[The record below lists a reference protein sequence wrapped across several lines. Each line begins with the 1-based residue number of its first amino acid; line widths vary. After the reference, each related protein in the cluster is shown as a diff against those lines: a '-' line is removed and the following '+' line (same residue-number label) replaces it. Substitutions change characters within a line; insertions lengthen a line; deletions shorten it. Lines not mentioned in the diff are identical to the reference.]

1 MSQEWFAWTAAAKV
15 HEILLTTKQLRK
27 NVDFLLDWL
36 LDWLGWLREPPS
48 SLRS

>member
-15 HEILLTTKQLRK
+15 GEFLRTTKQSCK
-27 NVDFLLDWL
+27 KVDWLLDWL
-36 LDWLGWLREPPS
+36 TDWLGWLREPPS